1 VSARDACAAL
11 GQRDRRFQEFLD
23 SLLAEGSSDFAREL
37 QTAEV
42 IADADRAVGQL
53 LALLSPCVT
62 SALPVG
68 QHSRTHSAP
77 VICLMFV
84 AAVFFLT

>member
-11 GQRDRRFQEFLD
+11 SQRDRRFKPYLE

-53 LALLSPCVT
+53 LALLSPYVL
-62 SALPVG
+62 A
-68 QHSRTHSAP
+68 
-77 VICLMFV
+77 
-84 AAVFFLT
+84 